1 MFLFNKQAK
10 RRKDNQELD
19 IILPMCQGYFPQR
32 SHQPLM
38 MLDLYPGQDAKR
50 NGLVLFSLNP
60 SSKLPG
66 ERSLVPL
73 IQEPRTSLA
82 RIELTTEISQTI
94 LILLGRNLRSRS
106 GHLLGKKRLLN
117 KENKRNYMEELL
129 LLMELEREV
138 MVL

>member
-1 MFLFNKQAK
+1 
-10 RRKDNQELD
+10 
-19 IILPMCQGYFPQR
+19 
-32 SHQPLM
+32 M